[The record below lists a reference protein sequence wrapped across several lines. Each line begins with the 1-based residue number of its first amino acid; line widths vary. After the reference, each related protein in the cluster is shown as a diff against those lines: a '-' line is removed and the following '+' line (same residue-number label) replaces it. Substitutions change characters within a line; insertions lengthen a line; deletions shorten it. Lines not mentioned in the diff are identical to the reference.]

1 MKKIFSILAIVL
13 GFATSALAKS
23 EYSVEIDLGTKE
35 VTIVQDGVAIQGK
48 LYTSPAIAML
58 KLTKSTNQ
66 DIQCELLSLEDAEFS
81 FLPLCKVSKD
91 GTVEISVI
99 STKLTEAKDAFK
111 VAMKY
116 LDKSD
121 DPIHMYLFK

>member
-48 LYTSPAIAML
+48 LHTSPAIAML
-58 KLTKSTNQ
+58 KLTKKY
-66 DIQCELLSLEDAEFS
+66 E
-81 FLPLCKVSKD
+81 P
-91 GTVEISVI
+91 GHSVR
-99 STKLTEAKDAFK
+99 T
-111 VAMKY
+111 
-116 LDKSD
+116 
-121 DPIHMYLFK
+121 PQPGGC